1 MRKPALVARLLSPLG
16 ALTDRLSG
24 QAGRLL
30 TGTALGQAA
39 VLATTPL
46 VTRLYTPAELGGFM
60 VLFSFVGVVGFAL
73 SWRLELALVA
83 ERDETRAR
91 NLLALCLTLV
101 PLMALAAGLGAYSLA
116 QLHWLSTP
124 VLPARSAVLIAL
136 LLTVT
141 GTFTVLRYW
150 QVRRAGFATI
160 ARGLIG
166 QGLAR
171 AIAPLVFAFWQAS
184 ALALALSEITGR
196 LAGLRIVGRGA
207 WSAARDGARPAL
219 WRGLVR
225 ENWKFPVLLVPSAV
239 LDALAQNIA
248 VPLLAYTFGPV
259 HAGEYGLALRVGG
272 TAVTLLAASLGDVL
286 HSRFAAATVAERQAI
301 LARETRRLAKLSVL
315 IFVPVAVLAP
325 LLTVPVFGRAW
336 AGTGWMLAMS
346 TPAFMAMLVVG
357 PLSRILLVTQ
367 RIELKLIADVSCVA
381 LPALALLAA
390 APWGLPYALGAFVLA
405 TLVAYG
411 IYYAMVARAARSL

>member
-166 QGLAR
+166 Q
-171 AIAPLVFAFWQAS
+171 F
-184 ALALALSEITGR
+184 
-196 LAGLRIVGRGA
+196 
-207 WSAARDGARPAL
+207 
-219 WRGLVR
+219 
-225 ENWKFPVLLVPSAV
+225 
-239 LDALAQNIA
+239 
-248 VPLLAYTFGPV
+248 
-259 HAGEYGLALRVGG
+259 
-272 TAVTLLAASLGDVL
+272 
-286 HSRFAAATVAERQAI
+286 
-301 LARETRRLAKLSVL
+301 
-315 IFVPVAVLAP
+315 
-325 LLTVPVFGRAW
+325 
-336 AGTGWMLAMS
+336 
-346 TPAFMAMLVVG
+346 
-357 PLSRILLVTQ
+357 
-367 RIELKLIADVSCVA
+367 
-381 LPALALLAA
+381 
-390 APWGLPYALGAFVLA
+390 
-405 TLVAYG
+405 
-411 IYYAMVARAARSL
+411 